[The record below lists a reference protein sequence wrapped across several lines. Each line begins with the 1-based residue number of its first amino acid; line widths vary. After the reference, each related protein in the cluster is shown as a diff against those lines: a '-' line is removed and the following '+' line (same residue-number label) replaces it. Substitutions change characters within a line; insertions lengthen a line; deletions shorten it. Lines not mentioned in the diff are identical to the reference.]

1 VVTPEEATE
10 LARPWALASLPA
22 SGGEVGLY
30 EFDLGF
36 VAWPLPPP
44 APPRTGPPTTIGA
57 PRLVIDKETGEQS
70 VWPSLSAEA
79 IAERYRQE
87 RRAGQRFAPEVRE
100 VLTAAGWQPGRDVSA
115 WVSQWLAKLYADD
128 PDAQRRLPVFPVA
141 RAALAEFGG
150 LRFTQLSR
158 VGYAGGGFR
167 VEVWPDVGR
176 VVVDLFAEFAEDI
189 GVPVFPFLWYEDG
202 PSDAVVDQNGRVF
215 LLHPAGEFL
224 VADNVDEAVAAFVRG
239 PRLREVDDHGEV
251 IGGQ

>member
-1 VVTPEEATE
+1 MVTAEQATE

-22 SGGEVGLY
+22 SRGAVGLY
-30 EFDLGF
+30 EFELGF
-36 VAWPLPPP
+36 VVWPLPPP
-44 APPRTGPPTTIGA
+44 APPRDGPPATIGA

-70 VWPSLSAEA
+70 IWPSLSAEA
-79 IAERYRQE
+79 IAERYRVE
-87 RRAGQRFAPEVRE
+87 RRAGQRFTAEVRE
-100 VLTAAGWQPGRDVSA
+100 VLSGAGWQPGRDVSA
-115 WVSQWLAKLYADD
+115 WVSQWLAKVYEEH
-128 PDAQRRLPVFPVA
+128 PDAGRRLPMFPAA

-176 VVVDLFAEFAEDI
+176 VLVDLFAEFAADI
-189 GVPVFPFLWYEDG
+189 RVPVFPFLWYEDG
-202 PSDAVVDQNGRVF
+202 PSDAVVDENGRVF

-224 VADNVDEAVAAFVRG
+224 VADSVDEAVTAFVRG
-239 PRLREVDDHGEV
+239 PELRAVDDHGEV